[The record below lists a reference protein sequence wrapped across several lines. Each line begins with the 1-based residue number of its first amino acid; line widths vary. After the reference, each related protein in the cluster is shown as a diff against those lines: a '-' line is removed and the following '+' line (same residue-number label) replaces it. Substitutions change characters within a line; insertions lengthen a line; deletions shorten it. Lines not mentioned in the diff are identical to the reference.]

1 VRETLA
7 HGAFFYAAPRLG
19 KTEQALGFICTSL
32 SLKTTFEAFPDAVAC
47 QFYPVLFYEK
57 NNQMD
62 A

>member
-32 SLKTTFEAFPDAVAC
+32 SLKTTFEAFLDAVEC
-47 QFYPVLFYEK
+47 QFYSVLFYE
-57 NNQMD
+57 N
-62 A
+62 